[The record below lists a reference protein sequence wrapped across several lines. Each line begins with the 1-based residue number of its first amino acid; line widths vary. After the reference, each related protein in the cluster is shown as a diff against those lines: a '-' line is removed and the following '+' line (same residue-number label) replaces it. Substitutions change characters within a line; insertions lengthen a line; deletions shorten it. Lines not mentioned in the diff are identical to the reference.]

1 MIESAASTSDSVKDL
16 LGLISD
22 VSPEAAE
29 LASEAR
35 NATDQLA
42 QRLDKA
48 EGTLAE
54 IREALNVYAT
64 EKGDPMFLQ
73 EFELA
78 RSMVRGRKK

>member
-1 MIESAASTSDSVKDL
+1 MIESASSTSEKTKDI
-16 LGLISD
+16 LGLIAD

-29 LASEAR
+29 LVAEAIR
-35 NATDQLA
+35 EVFQIVE
-42 QRLDKA
+42 RLDKA